1 MLSSAIL
8 CNSIYLFIRNIITY
22 KVTWFKPGKVCKKF
36 CFEEMSFKA
45 GGGTLQTC
53 KTTTI
58 PSSIA
63 PKMSERKA
71 INKYYP
77 PDYDPV
83 KAEKAAR
90 SISKKLKSSGR
101 TESSIRLMTP
111 FSMRCLKCDEY
122 IPKSRKFNGKKSV
135 LEEKY
140 LGSIRMYRFSIRCP
154 QCANTITFR
163 TDPKSSD
170 YVMEVGGVRNY
181 VQVQKQPEQETLQQT
196 LERLAREKE
205 EESKGVDQG
214 KGKVEVLEER
224 LAKLQKQ
231 QRDAEELDKLI
242 QRKQL
247 EADVDV
253 ISEEKKLDDA
263 VDIAFAAEHTRRTA
277 SPAVKN
283 SPAPAP
289 APAPTAPSLPRK
301 ITLKSKKKSLGIVK
315 RRAP

>member
-1 MLSSAIL
+1 
-8 CNSIYLFIRNIITY
+8 
-22 KVTWFKPGKVCKKF
+22 
-36 CFEEMSFKA
+36 
-45 GGGTLQTC
+45 
-53 KTTTI
+53 
-58 PSSIA
+58 
-63 PKMSERKA
+63 MSERKA

-247 EADVDV
+247 DADVDV

-277 SPAVKN
+277 NPAVASTAVAAVKN
-283 SPAPAP
+283 SP